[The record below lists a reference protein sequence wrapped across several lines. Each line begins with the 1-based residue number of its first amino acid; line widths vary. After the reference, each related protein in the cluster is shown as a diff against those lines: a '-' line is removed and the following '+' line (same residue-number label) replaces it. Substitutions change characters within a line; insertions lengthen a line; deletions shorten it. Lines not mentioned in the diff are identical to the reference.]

1 MRPGKG
7 ALVVALAAA
16 CGCQHTP
23 AVQPVPPRFEVVAL
37 LPDPETKTLG
47 AATVSSTAGGS
58 VELTGEQS
66 ATRVARGQP
75 PSAPFVI
82 SDLEVQRLFGDALA
96 ARPPAARQFLLNFES
111 GADHLTPESE
121 NLLTEMLALVKSR
134 SVPDLT
140 VVGHTDT
147 TGSAEANIEL
157 GRSRATLIRDRLV
170 AAGLDGRLISVVSHG
185 EADLLVPTPDET
197 AEPKNRRVEVS
208 VR

>member
-1 MRPGKG
+1 
-7 ALVVALAAA
+7 
-16 CGCQHTP
+16 
-23 AVQPVPPRFEVVAL
+23 
-37 LPDPETKTLG
+37 
-47 AATVSSTAGGS
+47 
-58 VELTGEQS
+58 
-66 ATRVARGQP
+66 
-75 PSAPFVI
+75 
-82 SDLEVQRLFGDALA
+82 
-96 ARPPAARQFLLNFES
+96 
-111 GADHLTPESE
+111 
-121 NLLTEMLALVKSR
+121 
-134 SVPDLT
+134 VPDLT